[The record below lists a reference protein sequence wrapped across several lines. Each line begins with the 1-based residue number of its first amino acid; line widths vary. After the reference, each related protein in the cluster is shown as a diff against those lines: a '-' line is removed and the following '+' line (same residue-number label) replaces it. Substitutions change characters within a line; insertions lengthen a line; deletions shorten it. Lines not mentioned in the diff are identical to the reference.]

1 MKVSRGL
8 LCAAFLLAGTA
19 AARAQ
24 TPVPLTVS
32 GNEATGSFMLPIG
45 IGADLTLSFEQVVGL
60 NPAAL
65 QATVGLVDPLDL
77 ALQARLPGG
86 VTVPAAF
93 PVLLS
98 IEPVPSRG
106 LSFSGVVTIS
116 LHTHNLNLDSSAP
129 FTLFSASGGGAFRD
143 VTRLVG
149 IGSYRAEA
157 SAGGFSEFLIVAD
170 ARPID
175 TVIASKFDLL
185 EGSLNDLGGSV
196 PAELL
201 SELLTLVSQARLLW
215 QLGATLPAIIGVTTL
230 MDTLKAQDAL
240 VIPDVWRAACDP
252 ADVAGAWRSAAETL
266 RFSLRV
272 KASRS
277 PAFPLSL

>member
-1 MKVSRGL
+1 MKLIRGL
-8 LCAAFLLAGTA
+8 LCVVFLLVSTS

-24 TPVPLTVS
+24 TLVPLTVS
-32 GNEATGSFMLPIG
+32 GNQANGSFMLPIG
-45 IGADLTLSFEQVVGL
+45 IGADLTLSFEKVVGL

-65 QATVGLVDPLDL
+65 QVTAGLVDPLDP
-77 ALQARLPGG
+77 ALQARLPSG
-86 VTVPAAF
+86 VRVVF

-116 LHTHNLNLDSSAP
+116 LHTHDLNLDSSAP
-129 FTLFSASGGGAFRD
+129 FTLFSASAGGAFRD
-143 VTRLVG
+143 VTRFVG
-149 IGSYRAEA
+149 IGSYRAQA

-175 TVIASKFDLL
+175 TVIGSKFDLL
-185 EGSLNDLGGSV
+185 EGSLNDLGSYV

-215 QLGATLPAIIGVTTL
+215 QFGATLPAIIGVTTL
-230 MDTLKAQDAL
+230 MDTLKEQDAL

-277 PAFPLSL
+277 PPFPLSQ

>member
-1 MKVSRGL
+1 MKLIRGL
-8 LCAAFLLAGTA
+8 LCAASLLASTA

-32 GNEATGSFMLPIG
+32 GKEATGSFMLPGG
-45 IGADLTLSFEQVVGL
+45 IAADLTLSFEQMVGL

-65 QATVGLVDPLDL
+65 QATAGLVDPLDL

-98 IEPVPSRG
+98 IELIPSRG

-149 IGSYRAEA
+149 GH
-157 SAGGFSEFLIVAD
+157 
-170 ARPID
+170 
-175 TVIASKFDLL
+175 
-185 EGSLNDLGGSV
+185 V
-196 PAELL
+196 PA
-201 SELLTLVSQARLLW
+201 ELLTLVSQARLLW

-240 VIPDVWRAACDP
+240 VIPDVWRAACEP

-277 PAFPLSL
+277 PPFLLSQ

>member
-1 MKVSRGL
+1 MKLIRGL
-8 LCAAFLLAGTA
+8 LCAASLLASTA

-32 GNEATGSFMLPIG
+32 GKEATGSFMLPGG
-45 IGADLTLSFEQVVGL
+45 IAADLTLSFEQMVGL

-65 QATVGLVDPLDL
+65 QATAGLVDPLDL

-93 PVLLS
+93 PVLLT
-98 IEPVPSRG
+98 IELIPSRG

-129 FTLFSASGGGAFRD
+129 FTLFSASGGSAFRD

-185 EGSLNDLGGSV
+185 EGSLNDLGGHV
-196 PAELL
+196 PA
-201 SELLTLVSQARLLW
+201 ELLTLVSQARLLW

-240 VIPDVWRAACDP
+240 VIPDVWRAACEP

-277 PAFPLSL
+277 PPFLLSQ